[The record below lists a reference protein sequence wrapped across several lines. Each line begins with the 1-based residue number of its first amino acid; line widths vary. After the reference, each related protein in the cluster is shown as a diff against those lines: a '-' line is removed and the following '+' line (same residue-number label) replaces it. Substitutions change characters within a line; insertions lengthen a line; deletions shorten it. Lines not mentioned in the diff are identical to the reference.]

1 MALTFRFAEE
11 RDTPLILEFIREL
24 ADYERLLDQV
34 VADEATLRDQLF
46 EKHSAEVLFA
56 LEDGA
61 EVGFALFFHNFSTFL
76 GRAGLYLEDLYVR
89 PEHRGKGHGKA
100 LFRQLAAIAEERG
113 CGRLEWWCLDW
124 NTPSI
129 GFYKFLGAEAMEDWT
144 VYRLAGQA
152 LRRLAEPEPPVA
164 LTHCKKRNKAEIYL
178 CKSCAATVLWK
189 SSEMLGDP
197 RQAVKGKH
205 KGKLCSIPHSIHR
218 PGVRLNRPGR
228 YQILHE

>member
-46 EKHSAEVLFA
+46 EKRRAEVLFA

-89 PEHRGKGHGKA
+89 PEHRGKGYGKA

-124 NTPSI
+124 NRPSI
-129 GFYKFLGAEAMEDWT
+129 DFYRSLGAQPMDEWT
-144 VYRLAGQA
+144 VYRITGSTLNELAN
-152 LRRLAEPEPPVA
+152 L
-164 LTHCKKRNKAEIYL
+164 
-178 CKSCAATVLWK
+178 
-189 SSEMLGDP
+189 
-197 RQAVKGKH
+197 
-205 KGKLCSIPHSIHR
+205 
-218 PGVRLNRPGR
+218 
-228 YQILHE
+228 